1 MVADTELTNVFYD
14 HWSHEDKQ
22 EYLDALDGAIAEIKE
37 LGPETY
43 GKRTLE
49 KLKEMRANCKDG
61 ILQDIE
67 DDGVCPKCGA
77 YMDYNDRYGEY
88 VCPECGCKYSDS
100 HDCPANSQECPFA
113 KSCGETIFDWLYEHG
128 DEEVENAED

>member
-14 HWSHEDKQ
+14 YWSDKDKQ

-43 GKRTLE
+43 GERTLA
-49 KLKEMRANCKDG
+49 KLKELRGNCKEDM
-61 ILQDIE
+61 LKDIE

-77 YMDYNDRYGEY
+77 YLDYNDKYGEY
-88 VCPECGCKYSDS
+88 VCPECGCTYSDP
-100 HDCPANSQECPFA
+100 HNR
-113 KSCGETIFDWLYEHG
+113 
-128 DEEVENAED
+128 

>member
-1 MVADTELTNVFYD
+1 MDNYSYNSADEILRRTKMVADTELTNVFYD

-22 EYLDALDGAIAEIKE
+22 EYLDALNGAIAEIKE

-43 GKRTLE
+43 GKRTLA

-61 ILQDIE
+61 ILKDIE

-77 YMDYNDRYGEY
+77 YMDYSPKHGEY

-100 HDCPANSQECPFA
+100 HD
-113 KSCGETIFDWLYEHG
+113 WYEDDDG
-128 DEEVENAED
+128 NDKT

>member
-22 EYLDALDGAIAEIKE
+22 EYLDALNGAIAEIKE

-43 GKRTLE
+43 GKRTLA
-49 KLKEMRANCKDG
+49 KLKEMRANCKDS

-77 YMDYNDRYGEY
+77 YMDYSPKYGEY

-100 HDCPANSQECPFA
+100 HD
-113 KSCGETIFDWLYEHG
+113 WYEDDDG
-128 DEEVENAED
+128 NDKT

>member
-22 EYLDALDGAIAEIKE
+22 EYLDALNGAIAEIKE

-43 GKRTLE
+43 GKRTLA
-49 KLKEMRANCKDG
+49 KLKELRVNCKEDM
-61 ILQDIE
+61 LKDIE

-77 YMDYNDRYGEY
+77 YMDYSPKYGEY
-88 VCPECGCKYSDS
+88 VCQECGCKYSDS
-100 HDCPANSQECPFA
+100 H
-113 KSCGETIFDWLYEHG
+113 WYEDDDG
-128 DEEVENAED
+128 NDKT